1 MSLHQDQIEAEMPI
15 EWRCFHCGDVFTDR
29 DEARE
34 HFGETLDDEPI
45 CQVTA
50 ERYRAVEREL
60 QTFQNEA
67 DATSKTFYDIGHR
80 AAIAE
85 RDAEQKGYDRGIA
98 DAKAHPYELG
108 LVPATM
114 RNQTSE
120 RVQELLEANNLLLE
134 RARKAEE
141 GWRQAHKRAS
151 SAEDDA
157 SRLRFPDTTG
167 Q

>member
-1 MSLHQDQIEAEMPI
+1 MSLHQDQIEAEAPI
-15 EWRCFHCGDVFTDR
+15 EWRCFHCGDVFTDKAA
-29 DEARE
+29 ARE

-50 ERYRAVEREL
+50 ERYRQVERQLLMYE
-60 QTFQNEA
+60 NES

-108 LVPATM
+108 LVPATL

-141 GWRQAHKRAS
+141 GWRRAN
-151 SAEDDA
+151 AAKDDA
-157 SRLRFPDTTG
+157 SRFRFPDTTG